1 MNKSYILTVDNLDA
15 RILNV
20 AKREANLR
28 GQTLREINNINSY
41 TILLYTCADYSDV
54 INVIST
60 LETSPKLYVI
70 SVDNHEEALINF
82 RGMTDIKVGR
92 KQAILNQA

>member
-1 MNKSYILTVDNLDA
+1 MNKSYILTVDNLNA

-60 LETSPKLYVI
+60 LETIYVI

-82 RGMTDIKVGR
+82 PGMADIKAGR
-92 KQAILNQA
+92 KQPILNLA